1 MHMLLR
7 TFAGLA
13 LGAAAAASAFGGD
26 RPAVDRAQA
35 SPRALGATVKIAPP
49 PRQRPPQRARFSRFI
64 VQYRDAGRGA
74 PAPTAA
80 LGRINTAAADVGLA
94 AAGTAALRLRHVR
107 RNALGG
113 DVVASSRSLDAV
125 EAERFLARLRL
136 DPEVAYAQP
145 DYLKT
150 ALDTVP
156 DDPRY
161 ADLQW
166 DLHHPVGGVNAPQ
179 AWDVSSGEGVVVAV
193 IDTGYVE
200 HVDLSANLVPGYDFI
215 SWYGQQIGGET
226 YPDIAGDGD
235 GRDADARDPGDW
247 TDQSM
252 IAWCGAISPSSWHGS
267 HVAGTVSAVTN
278 NGRGIAGLAH
288 GARVQPVRVM
298 GHCGGLTSDIV
309 DAIVWASGGQVDGV
323 PANATPAEVLNLS
336 LGSNNACSADPA
348 TQAAIDDALG
358 RGVSVVVAAGNSGQ
372 DAANHSP
379 ASCAGV
385 ITVAATDVNGAIA
398 YYSNFGHNVSL
409 AAPGGGA
416 QPDDTGWI
424 WSTGNSGQTMPVAS
438 PEGDV
443 LIGQA
448 GTSMSAPHVA
458 ATVALMQSAAVAAG
472 HPPLTPAQVKAVL
485 KGTTRPFGFAPP
497 ANRPIGTGIVD
508 AASATAAAAE
518 GFDESDLAL
527 PLTDRVP
534 VTGGSG
540 EAAEDLLFKVT
551 VPAGA
556 RSLTL
561 RSYGGVG
568 DVDLFV
574 ARERVPTDKDY
585 DRASR
590 HAGNSESA
598 TIAAPAAGTWFLR
611 LRSGVPYR
619 GVSVLAVVQ

>member
-1 MHMLLR
+1 MHMFLR
-7 TFAGLA
+7 TLAGLT
-13 LGAAAAASAFGGD
+13 
-26 RPAVDRAQA
+26 
-35 SPRALGATVKIAPP
+35 LGATAAVSAADDRSPAARAPASLRSPGTIVHAPP
-49 PRQRPPQRARFSRFI
+49 PRRQSPQPARFSRFI
-64 VQYRDAGRGA
+64 VQYRDAGRGG
-74 PAPTAA
+74 PAAATA
-80 LGRINTAAADVGLA
+80 LRRINAAAADAGLA
-94 AAGTAALRLRHVR
+94 ASGAAGLRLRHLR
-107 RNALGG
+107 RTALGG
-113 DVVASSRSLDAV
+113 DVVAASRPLDAA

-136 DPEVAYAQP
+136 DPGVAFAQP

-150 ALDTVP
+150 TLDTVP

-161 ADLQW
+161 TDLQW

-179 AWDVSSGEGVVVAV
+179 AWDVSGGEGVVVAV

-200 HVDLSANLVPGYDFI
+200 HIDLSANLVPGYDFV
-215 SWYGQQIGGET
+215 SWYGQQIDGET

-252 IAWCGAISPSSWHGS
+252 AGWCGAIAPSSWHGS
-267 HVAGTVSAVTN
+267 HVAGTVAAVAN

-309 DAIVWASGGQVDGV
+309 DAIVWASGGRVDGV
-323 PANATPAEVLNLS
+323 PDNTTPAEVLNLS

-348 TQAAIDDALG
+348 TQAAIDAALG
-358 RGVSVVVAAGNSGQ
+358 RGVTVVVAAGNSGQ

-385 ITVAATDVNGAIA
+385 VTVAATDVNGAIT

-424 WSTGNSGQTMPVAS
+424 WSTGNSGQTSPVAS

-448 GTSMSAPHVA
+448 GTSMAAPHVA

-472 HPPLTPAQVKAVL
+472 HPPLTPAQAKAVL
-485 KGTTRPFGFAPP
+485 KGTAKPFGQAPP
-497 ANRPIGTGIVD
+497 SNRPIGTGIVD
-508 AASATAAAAE
+508 TARAAVAAAE
-518 GFDESDLAL
+518 GFDEGDLAL
-527 PLTDRVP
+527 PLTNRVP
-534 VTGGSG
+534 VNGGGG
-540 EAAEDLLFKVT
+540 EAAEDLLFKVA

-568 DVDLFV
+568 NVDLFA
-574 ARERVPTDKDY
+574 ARERVPTEQDH

-590 HAGNSESA
+590 HAGNSESV

-611 LRSGVPYR
+611 LRSDVPYR